1 MSAHWNRAFAILLG
15 LSLTTAA
22 LSVVVVQQI
31 ESMFVSATDEISRE
45 TAAYDRLIGALTRES
60 AAAHLLLDVGSPIIP
75 DFLAADEATAT
86 ALADALTTYD
96 ESEELEF
103 LGDAHAQWESA
114 YASVRVLAGDAA
126 AADTFAA
133 DTGPR
138 GDIAHGEL
146 AQRTD
151 AITATAQE
159 LDQFSRSALEDYLAD
174 AHATKTKLLIL
185 LGTIFAISVGATI
198 MYARRMARNVVRP
211 IQTLCESADRFGAG
225 EFDHRVE
232 IHSDDEIGELAERFN
247 MMADTIAST
256 HLHLVVQAHHDVLTG
271 LVNRAGFM
279 GRLDAAVDPAATEAG
294 SVSLMFI
301 DVDDFKHVNDDLG
314 HAAGDE
320 LLRQVAGRLRGA
332 ARANDVVCRLGGD
345 EFAILIASP
354 SGDDVAIDMADR
366 ILAGLEQPFSIHGA
380 LIRIGASI
388 GIASQRNATYSGDYL
403 LRAADIAMYASKGQG
418 KHRWQMFNPHVHG
431 PIEEIAP
438 AISLAGMPTGDL
450 DPSPTT

>member
-1 MSAHWNRAFAILLG
+1 
-15 LSLTTAA
+15 
-22 LSVVVVQQI
+22 
-31 ESMFVSATDEISRE
+31 
-45 TAAYDRLIGALTRES
+45 
-60 AAAHLLLDVGSPIIP
+60 
-75 DFLAADEATAT
+75 
-86 ALADALTTYD
+86 
-96 ESEELEF
+96 
-103 LGDAHAQWESA
+103 
-114 YASVRVLAGDAA
+114 
-126 AADTFAA
+126 
-133 DTGPR
+133 
-138 GDIAHGEL
+138 
-146 AQRTD
+146 
-151 AITATAQE
+151 
-159 LDQFSRSALEDYLAD
+159 
-174 AHATKTKLLIL
+174 
-185 LGTIFAISVGATI
+185 

-211 IQTLCESADRFGAG
+211 IQTLWESADRFGAG

-247 MMADTIAST
+247 VMADTIAST

-279 GRLDAAVDPAATEAG
+279 GRLDAAVDPAGIEAG

-301 DVDDFKHVNDDLG
+301 DLDDFKHVNDDLG

-320 LLRQVAGRLRGA
+320 LLRQVADRLRGA
-332 ARANDVVCRLGGD
+332 ARPNDVVCRLGGD

-354 SGDDVAIDMADR
+354 TGDDVAVDMANR
-366 ILAGLEQPFSIHGA
+366 ILTALEQPFSIHGA

-438 AISLAGMPTGDL
+438 AISLAGLPTRDL
-450 DPSPTT
+450 TPRPRPDLRLADR

>member
-1 MSAHWNRAFAILLG
+1 MRSAGRRLP
-15 LSLTTAA
+15 TTGSSARSPA
-22 LSVVVVQQI
+22 KARPPTCCSTSVHR
-31 ESMFVSATDEISRE
+31 S
-45 TAAYDRLIGALTRES
+45 
-60 AAAHLLLDVGSPIIP
+60 SPISSP
-75 DFLAADEATAT
+75 PTRRRPPPWPT
-86 ALADALTTYD
+86 RLTTYD
-96 ESEELEF
+96 ESEELAF
-103 LGDAHAQWESA
+103 LDDARAQWESA
-114 YASVRVLAGDAA
+114 YASIRVLAADAA

-133 DTGPR
+133 DTSPR

-159 LDQFSRSALEDYLAD
+159 LDQFSRGALEDYLAD

-185 LGTIFAISVGATI
+185 LGAIFALSVGATI

-211 IQTLCESADRFGAG
+211 IQTLWESADRFGAG

-247 MMADTIAST
+247 VMADTIAST

-279 GRLDAAVDPAATEAG
+279 GRLDAAVDPAGTEAG

-301 DVDDFKHVNDDLG
+301 DLDDFKHVNDDLG

-320 LLRQVAGRLRGA
+320 LLRQVADRLRGA

-354 SGDDVAIDMADR
+354 TGDDVAVDMANR
-366 ILAGLEQPFSIHGA
+366 ILTALEQPFSIHGA

-388 GIASQRNATYSGDYL
+388 GIASQRNATLQRRLPAARRRHRDVRVQGSGQASLADVQPARPRPDRGD
-403 LRAADIAMYASKGQG
+403 RARRSASPAC
-418 KHRWQMFNPHVHG
+418 R
-431 PIEEIAP
+431 P
-438 AISLAGMPTGDL
+438 AISTPLPRT
-450 DPSPTT
+450 